1 MEVILSTAFGV
12 KTAAQTNP
20 NDELMKLGRSA
31 MGDAGLVTLVAS
43 IPIIGARLSQKLIN
57 SRYGMSFGA
66 LADVAR
72 KIIEE
77 RKAHGSQR
85 KVRIFV
91 RITLDPGVA
100 APKRLGT

>member
-20 NDELMKLGRSA
+20 NDELMKLGRSS
-31 MGDAGLVTLVAS
+31 MGDGVLVMSLS
-43 IPIIGARLSQKLIN
+43 LIPIVGTWLSQTLAN

-72 KIIEE
+72 KIMEE

-91 RITLDPGVA
+91 GIR
-100 APKRLGT
+100 